1 MWIENVAAI
10 DIKNGHHFD
19 AGPNSM
25 LIQIADPAGWF
36 PTPRHQFKEIH
47 QFEFLDAEDEDGF
60 PDEAKISQSQAAELA
75 QLLKRALDNQM
86 NVVVHCTAGL
96 CRSGAVCEVGVML
109 GLADTEKFRL
119 PNVRVKKFLM
129 KELGLI

>member
-36 PTPRHQFKEIH
+36 PNPRHQFKEVH
-47 QFEFLDAEDEDGF
+47 QFEFLDADDEDGF
-60 PDEAKISQSQAAELA
+60 PEESKISQTQAKNIVN
-75 QLLKRALDNQM
+75 LLKKAVDNRM

-96 CRSGAVCEVGVML
+96 CRSGAVCEAGIVL
-109 GLADTEKFRL
+109 GLEDTGKFRL
-119 PNVRVKKFLM
+119 PNLRVKKFLLA
-129 KELGLI
+129 EIGS